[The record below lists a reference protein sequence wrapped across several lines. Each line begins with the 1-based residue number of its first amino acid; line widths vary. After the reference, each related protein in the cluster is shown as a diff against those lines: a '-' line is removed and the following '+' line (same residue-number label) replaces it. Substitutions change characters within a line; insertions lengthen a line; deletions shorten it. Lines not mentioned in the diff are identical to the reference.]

1 MTEASASI
9 CLILATALKSG
20 LPPDSFHCHAIK
32 NKSEAVQWKRPKT
45 LNVVEDQDIN
55 NLTKSAYFSLAR
67 QTAENHNEKL
77 FFFFNQNRFHCLVSS
92 STLYRYKTGRPHGF
106 DFRICEN
113 RLVIERSNILKAYQ
127 IKFTLKIPRIF

>member
-77 FFFFNQNRFHCLVSS
+77 FFFSI
-92 STLYRYKTGRPHGF
+92 KT
-106 DFRICEN
+106 DFIVWCH
-113 RLVIERSNILKAYQ
+113 LQPCIDTKPADLTVLILEYVK
-127 IKFTLKIPRIF
+127 TV